1 VNITPLSELS
11 DINIANYTKALIG
24 DAYDTRKTGNERN
37 EYIHDELLLEKTLP
51 YYSSQTNAVK
61 NDVYVN
67 PYIDNNVELE
77 RNTPFTSY
85 STNSGTSQTN
95 FNINSRLQWRFRPMS
110 DIYIVYTDNYNTLA
124 PTYSPNPYLFLG
136 AKNKAIVVK
145 IVWWLNI

>member
-1 VNITPLSELS
+1 MKYSTDTRSLLNGSIQANYGSYFNGNKTSVYL
-11 DINIANYTKALIG
+11 IANY
-24 DAYDTRKTGNERN
+24 RV
-37 EYIHDELLLEKTLP
+37 
-51 YYSSQTNAVK
+51 Q
-61 NDVYVN
+61 
-67 PYIDNNVELE
+67 PYIIFSLNLTYDNIVLPHLQEATRLFLISPKAE
-77 RNTPFTSY
+77 FAFTKSFFFTTFFQYNTQQ
-85 STNSGTSQTN
+85 NN